1 MQRCIAALASIGSDA
16 ALHCGACRRKEK
28 TPRKRIP
35 WRFFVC
41 MFRDLAGALMRSEYT
56 LGGGIATGVLRVE
69 VIFKNALIRS
79 CVENL

>member
-1 MQRCIAALASIGSDA
+1 MQRCIAALADGKKKRHGS
-16 ALHCGACRRKEK
+16 GFRGV
-28 TPRKRIP
+28 
-35 WRFFVC
+35 FFVC
-41 MFRDLAGALMRSEYT
+41 MFRDLAGTLMRSEYT